1 VSGGVPWA
9 FTFAALSFDV
19 LALGSL
25 RLRVFRHV
33 GVGFPPPPRLST
45 AWRWGWVASASASF
59 DTLALGPSASASFD
73 TLALGCPRLRVFRHL
88 GIGPPPPPRL
98 STPWRWVASASAS
111 FDTLALGPLR
121 LRVFRRLGVGFPSPP
136 SLGGCLPPCLVCGGL
151 AAPSCGSCGHRK
163 SGAQRLDSQCRS
175 VVRLVVVGDVSA
187 VSPMGGLVDLAWVC
201 RGGRG
206 ILTG

>member
-1 VSGGVPWA
+1 MSGGVPWA

-45 AWRWGWVASASASF
+45 AWRWG
-59 DTLALGPSASASFD
+59 
-73 TLALGCPRLRVFRHL
+73 
-88 GIGPPPPPRL
+88 
-98 STPWRWVASASAS
+98 WVASASAS